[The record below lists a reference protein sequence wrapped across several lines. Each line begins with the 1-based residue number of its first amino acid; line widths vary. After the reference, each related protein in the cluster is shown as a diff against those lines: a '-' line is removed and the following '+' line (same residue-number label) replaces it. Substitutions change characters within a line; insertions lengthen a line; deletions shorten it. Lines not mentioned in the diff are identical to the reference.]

1 MPLSAKQVRSQI
13 AMLKPILANCSLKT
27 LRKAQDRVGE
37 LMEAKYRKQV
47 IVKQHTFE
55 RFEGAVVIPKDERR
69 SGVILYLHGG
79 GYCCGGLEYALGFGS
94 MLAVQTGTRVFCAA
108 YRLAPEHPYPAALED
123 ALEAYRYLLS
133 KGYSAAHITLCG
145 ESSGG
150 GLCYALALKLRE
162 ACEPMPCGILAISP
176 WTDLTS
182 SGPSYEENRNADP
195 SMTEEALR
203 FYAASYAADWK
214 DPFVSPVFADPKGFP
229 PSLIF
234 VGSDEIMRSDAEV
247 LHEKLLSS
255 GCGSKLI
262 IAPERW
268 HGYLLYG
275 LEDDRKDFFTIG
287 KFLNAVMEPE
297 QKLRWIRLDNA
308 AKIYP
313 AARRQRWSNLF
324 RVSVS
329 LSEPVDRAV
338 LQEALD
344 ITARRFPSISVRL
357 RRGVFWYY
365 LEQLSSAP
373 EIREEKSYPLTRMS
387 REETRRCAFRV
398 IAYENRIALEV
409 FHSLTD
415 GNGAM
420 VFLKTLTAEYL
431 HLCYDIRIP
440 AEKGVLGRL
449 EEPSAEELE
458 DSFPKYAG
466 PFNASRKESNAW
478 RLFGTRE
485 PDGFYNLTCFQLSV
499 QQVREKAH
507 EYGISVTVFLCAVLM
522 MAIQNLQ
529 EEKIPDLRRR
539 KSIKIQIPIN
549 LRNIFPSKTIRNF
562 ALYTTPEIEP
572 RLGRYSFEE
581 ICSAI
586 SHRMGLEITPKQLST
601 KIAANVN
608 AERLLAV
615 KLMPLFVKNLV
626 MKMVFNSVGE
636 KKSCLSLSNLGMV
649 SLPEEMKPYVERM
662 DFILGPQATAPHNCG
677 VLSYGDTVYLN
688 FIRTIRESELEQ
700 HFYEV
705 LRSFGLSVR
714 VESNHPCF

>member
-150 GLCYALALKLRE
+150 GLCYALALKLCE

-234 VGSDEIMRSDAEV
+234 VGSDEIMRSDAEL

-275 LEDDRKDFFTIG
+275 LEDDRKDFVTIG

-387 REETRRCAFRV
+387 REETKRCAFRV

-431 HLCYDIRIP
+431 HLCYGIRIP